1 MKVRAKAK
9 VKAKA
14 KAKVKAKVRVRA
26 RLEVDVAA
34 RVRVRTR
41 AAVTAG
47 SEWPCLAAKALHCC
61 ARCTRCAGAF
71 WSVFAQR
78 VVGS

>member
-1 MKVRAKAK
+1 MVQRLEVRAKM
-9 VKAKA
+9 
-14 KAKVKAKVRVRA
+14 RVRA

-47 SEWPCLAAKALHCC
+47 SEWPCLAAKAPHCC